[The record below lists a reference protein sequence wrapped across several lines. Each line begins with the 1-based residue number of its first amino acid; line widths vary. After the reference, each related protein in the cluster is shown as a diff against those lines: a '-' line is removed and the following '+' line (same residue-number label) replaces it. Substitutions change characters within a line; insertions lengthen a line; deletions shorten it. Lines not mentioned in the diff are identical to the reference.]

1 MSYFKL
7 SLSAGIDKQNTEYGA
22 EGGWTDCDNV
32 RFRYGL
38 PEKIGGWK
46 DFVFPSSAYL
56 VGQASDSFTWNSL
69 LGIPHIGIGTSRK
82 LYVGVGNSWNDITPI
97 RETTAAGDVTFAA
110 VNGSNVITVSDTA
123 HGAEERSFVTF
134 SGAVSLGGSITADIL
149 NAEYEVT
156 TVVDANTYTIT
167 APVNADASD
176 TGNGGASVVG
186 EYQINPGLENSFPG
200 VGWGTGFWGQS
211 TWGTPRPASTL
222 TYRVWQFDN
231 FGEDLICQLL
241 DGQVFRWDLSAGTG
255 QRAVAVANAPTKSKY
270 ALVSTPDRHL
280 VLFGTES
287 TVGDPATQDPM
298 FVRFSDQEDI
308 NTYEETV
315 TNTAGGQRLT
325 DGNRII
331 TAIRSRG
338 QILIMTDTSIHG
350 MQYLGPP
357 FTFGFTQLGANCG
370 CAGPHAAID
379 VNGVAFWMGIEA
391 FYVFDGTVKKLP
403 STVQDYVFQDINLIQ
418 RSKICAGLNSQ
429 FNEVTWFYCS
439 SSSTYI
445 DRCVTYN
452 YVENTWAI
460 GTLARTSWEDYGA
473 YTNPIATSYDL
484 TSTQDS
490 IGTIYGLTA
499 GRTRVYRH
507 EEGLNADGDPLP
519 SFITSGYFDIGDGD
533 NMMLMKKFIPDFKD
547 QQGEISVNLFLRP
560 YPQGTATV
568 GSLDPYPVQPET
580 QKIDTRARGRQI
592 SVKITS
598 EDMDNYWRYGT
609 LRVDIQPDGLR

>member
-1 MSYFKL
+1 MPYFKL

-46 DFVFPSSAYL
+46 DFISPSSAYL
-56 VGQASDSFTWNSL
+56 VGQASDSFTWSSL
-69 LGIPHIGIGTSRK
+69 LGVPHIAVGTSRK
-82 LYVGVGNSWNDITPI
+82 LYVGVGNAWKDITPI

-156 TVVDANTYTIT
+156 SVLNDNTYTIT
-167 APVNADASD
+167 SPVNADASD

-186 EYQINPGLENSFPG
+186 EYQINPGLENSLPD

-222 TYRVWQFDN
+222 TYRAWQFDN

-255 QRAVAVANAPTKSKY
+255 QRATAIANAPTKSKY

-287 TVGDPATQDPM
+287 TIGDPETQDPM

-308 NTYEETV
+308 NTYEETA

-331 TAIRSRG
+331 TGIRSRG
-338 QILIMTDTSIHG
+338 QILILTDTSIHG

-370 CAGPHAAID
+370 CAGPHAGID

-418 RSKICAGLNSQ
+418 RDKICAGLNSQ

-439 SSSTYI
+439 LSSNYI

-460 GTLARTSWEDYGA
+460 GTLSRTSWEDYGA
-473 YTNPIATSYDL
+473 YTNPIATSYEL
-484 TSTQDS
+484 TSTEDS

-507 EEGLNADGDPLP
+507 EEGFNADGDPLP

>member
-69 LGIPHIGIGTSRK
+69 LGIPHIAIGTSRK

-338 QILIMTDTSIHG
+338 QILILTDTSIHG